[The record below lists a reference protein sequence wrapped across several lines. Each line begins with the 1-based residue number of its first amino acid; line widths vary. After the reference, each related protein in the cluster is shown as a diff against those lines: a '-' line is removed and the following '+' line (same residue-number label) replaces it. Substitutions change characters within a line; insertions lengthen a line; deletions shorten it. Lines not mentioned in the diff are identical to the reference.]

1 MSHYTDIV
9 DMYIQKDDLSRHNSN
24 LIYSLPALNA
34 TLYGEVSKE
43 YWLTK
48 VYPEFGKKYYDEG
61 WLYIH
66 NLGVLGPYC
75 SGYSA
80 EDIAMKGLNSNAE
93 NGLKTAAPKHVHS
106 LLGQCSNFIAL
117 ISQEIHGACAINDIT
132 TVVSAYLFIERE
144 IFKRNV
150 DYQDLLNAWQ
160 HFIYEINV
168 PFRAGNSSF
177 SNITMAFGGP
187 DAALKDEFVV
197 YGGDHLIKNTTISSS
212 GKEITLDRDYIYSD
226 IPLKFYD
233 EVNRAFIETFA
244 KGDYNGKPFSFPLI
258 TINITDDFDFENET
272 FELLLQEFDKW
283 GGVYFEN
290 YRTKPFKEDSKYKEL
305 NKHIKERNAE
315 MQRSFCCRFQV
326 SLEDILKINSSVFR
340 SGSGVGG
347 IGVFNINLNR
357 IGYVSQGDWD
367 LYFEL
372 LDDLLEKAQEL
383 AQAKRRFLEENT
395 ELYPYFFYYNESLD
409 SYFNVLSVC
418 GGNESLVNMGYPEG
432 IVGKDGIEAAS
443 KVGNFISDKINYFIK
458 RDKKPVNLEFAPA
471 ESGSPKMAKLDLK
484 FQQWLEN
491 DMKPDDMFTV
501 YKNIIEDQ
509 YNTGVFFEE
518 NE

>member
-48 VYPEFGKKYYDEG
+48 VYPDYAKKLHDEG

-66 NLGVLGPYC
+66 NLGILGPYC

-80 EDIAMKGLNSNAE
+80 EDIALNGLNSNAV
-93 NGLKTAAPKHVHS
+93 NGLKTAPPKHVQS

-132 TVVSAYLFIERE
+132 TVVAAYLFVERE
-144 IFKRNV
+144 LFGRNV
-150 DYQDLLNAWQ
+150 DYQDLINAWQ
-160 HFIYEINV
+160 HFIFEINV

-187 DAALKDEFVV
+187 DAALKNEFIIF
-197 YGGDHLIKNTTISSS
+197 GGKHLIKNETL
-212 GKEITLDRDYIYSD
+212 KMCDEEIKLDKDYVYSD
-226 IPLKFYD
+226 IPVEYYD

-244 KGDYNGKPFSFPLI
+244 QGDYNGKPFSFPLI
-258 TINITDDFDFENET
+258 TVNITDDFDFDNET
-272 FELLLQEFDKW
+272 FNLLLQEFDKW

-290 YRTKPFKEDSKYKEL
+290 YRTEPFKGDSKYKKL
-305 NKHIKERNAE
+305 NKHIRERNAE

-326 SLEDILKINSSVFR
+326 SLEEILKINNSVFR

-357 IGYVSQGDWD
+357 IGYICQGDWD
-367 LYFEL
+367 LYFEM
-372 LDDLLEKAQEL
+372 LDDLMEKAQEL
-383 AQAKRRFLEENT
+383 AQTKRKFLEENK
-395 ELYPYFFYYNESLD
+395 ELYPYFFYYNNSLD
-409 SYFNVLSVC
+409 SYFNVLSIC
-418 GGNESLVNMGYPEG
+418 GGHESLVNMGYEKG
-432 IVGKDGIEAAS
+432 IIGKKGIEAAS
-443 KVGNFISDKINYFIK
+443 KIGNFISDKINYFIK
-458 RDKKPVNLEFAPA
+458 RDNVPVNLEYAPA
-471 ESGSPKMAKLDLK
+471 ESGSPKMAKSDVK
-484 FQQWLEN
+484 FQKWIEAE
-491 DMKPDDMFTV
+491 MKP
-501 YKNIIEDQ
+501 EDQ
-509 YNTGVFFEE
+509 FTLYNDVVKKQYENGAFFE
-518 NE
+518 